1 MTPNNRSL
9 PARILMTSDTIGGV
23 WTYAL
28 TLARELSDSGTE
40 IALATMGR
48 SLTREQ
54 RKAASKIKHLEVFES
69 AFRLE
74 WMSEPWED
82 VEKAEA
88 WLLDIEARV
97 RPKLVHLNHFCHTAI
112 GWQSPKLV
120 VAHSDVYSWYKAVRG
135 TPPGGEWNRYRE
147 EVSRH
152 LRAADLI
159 VTPTSAMR
167 DSLEYFY
174 GPLETVRVIPNGTRS
189 DRFRPATKSEYI
201 LSVGRLW
208 DESKNIR
215 TLDLAADGLPWPTV
229 VIGSRLAPGMTR
241 GDAITFSNVLA
252 IDELPHEALTR
263 YFEEASIYASPAKYE
278 PFGLSA
284 LEAALNG
291 CALVLGDIPSL
302 REIWRDSAVFVDPED
317 PARLKETLWR
327 LIHDRE
333 SREELSRRARARAL
347 VFGAEQMCDS
357 YRREYR
363 GLVESVGGPPG

>member
-1 MTPNNRSL
+1 
-9 PARILMTSDTIGGV
+9 MTSDTVGGV

-54 RKAASKIKHLEVFES
+54 RQAASKIKHLEIFES

-112 GWQSPKLV
+112 AWQRPKLV
-120 VAHSDVYSWYKAVRG
+120 VAHSDVYSWYRAVKG

-147 EVSRH
+147 EVSRN

-167 DSLEYFY
+167 DSLQYFY
-174 GPLETVRVIPNGTRS
+174 GPLETVRVISNGTRI
-189 DRFRPATKSEYI
+189 DRFRPAKKSDYI

-208 DESKNIR
+208 DDSKNIR

-229 VIGSRLAPGMTR
+229 VIGSRLSPGAAR
-241 GDAITFSNVLA
+241 VDAVTFSNVLT
-252 IDELPHEALTR
+252 IDELPHETLIR

-302 REIWRDSAVFVDPED
+302 REIWCDSAVFVDPND
-317 PARLKETLWR
+317 PAHLKETLFR
-327 LIHDRE
+327 LIHDRQ
-333 SREELSRRARARAL
+333 SREELGRRARTRAL

-357 YRREYR
+357 YCREYR
-363 GLVESVGGPPG
+363 SLLQSSRGPSR